1 MRYRDDPI
9 LQQKAAEQSARE
21 VQPVAK
27 RRRYMP
33 DVPWYT
39 RQTSGSAHGARLVLW
54 LVMLGFILGIVGYLL
69 VNR

>member
-9 LQQKAAEQSARE
+9 LQQKAAEQSTTQ

-27 RRRYMP
+27 HRRVMP

-39 RQTSGSAHGARLVLW
+39 RQTGGSACGAHWVLW

-69 VNR
+69 LNR